1 MEDRSRP
8 IVVAHRGQSDR
19 AEIEDLKRR
28 LTTLEQTV
36 ESLLRV
42 HAREYDAI
50 QDRVR
55 ELELAP

>member
-1 MEDRSRP
+1 
-8 IVVAHRGQSDR
+8 VAHRGQSDR